1 MARRNGAD
9 STIDTARVSKQS
21 IKDTKVNTTYS
32 TDDTALLL
40 VDLLN
45 DFLDE
50 KGKLAQRIGPMLEKT
65 DLIAHLQRLVKGARI
80 AGLKIIY
87 VPHGL
92 HEHSFDDV
100 KHVHPRWQWAMDNKV
115 FWKGEWGADFY
126 EAFTPQEGDV
136 IISRHRMF
144 DSFVNTNL
152 LEKLH
157 ENKIAKVVLAG
168 LTSHTCVEGAG
179 RHALDEGF
187 HVTFLTDAVAEFTE
201 EAHKAALELSY
212 PTFGHEVTTIEEFLA
227 AVEPA
232 VR

>member
-1 MARRNGAD
+1 
-9 STIDTARVSKQS
+9 VPLKQEGLATMES
-21 IKDTKVNTTYS
+21 YATG
-32 TDDTALLL
+32 DTALLL

-65 DLIAHLQRLVKGARI
+65 DLIAHLTRLIDGAR
-80 AGLKIIY
+80 AKGMKIFY

-100 KHVHPRWQWAMDNKV
+100 KHVHPRWQWAMENKL
-115 FWKGEWGADFY
+115 FWKGEWGADFF
-126 EAFTPQEGDV
+126 ETFAPRKGDV
-136 IISRHRMF
+136 IISRHRTF
-144 DSFVNTNL
+144 DSFVNTDMIQ
-152 LEKLH
+152 KLR
-157 ENKIAKVVLAG
+157 ENNIEKVVLAG
-168 LTSHTCVEGAG
+168 LTSHTCVESAG
-179 RHALDEGF
+179 RHALEEGF

-212 PTFGHEVTTIEEFLA
+212 PTFGHEVTTIDKFLA

-232 VR
+232 V